1 MFETGVTKS
10 YKLPPAASNC
20 KELMVSTFVSG
31 AVESGAI
38 MHMPLREVSSS
49 CIVGRSSASSVLA
62 QYAILYCRYSA
73 DNILYYSA
81 FTVNNYNIYIN
92 YIFYR

>member
-20 KELMVSTFVSG
+20 KELIVATYVSG

-38 MHMPLREVSSS
+38 MHIPFKGVAFS
-49 CIVGRSSASSVLA
+49 CIVGRNSGSTVLS
-62 QYAILYCRYSA
+62 QYAILYCSCSE
-73 DNILYYSA
+73 DNILYYSG